1 MKELFKQLWPFFKS
15 HKKRYGWGIFAMLFS
30 NGAVLI
36 PPYIIG
42 NVIDQIYS
50 NTLTT
55 EKLLLQLSLFFLSI
69 VVTYGTEVF
78 WGYLFFG
85 GRNLLAKE
93 LRERLMKHYLRMRA
107 AFYEK
112 YRTGDLMA
120 RSTNDLDAISEM
132 AGYGIMVTMDSTVFL
147 GFILTMMFVSVSWKL
162 TLWSML
168 TMPIMGYLLKVLG
181 DKVNKRYLASQTAF
195 ADIND
200 DVLEGVE
207 GVRVVRA
214 YVQEDAMAKRFADK
228 TEDVLQKNISVAQ
241 INALFSPI
249 TKILLGIS
257 YVIAFGYGAVLV
269 SNGELS
275 LGQLISFQVYLGML
289 VWPVQAVGELIN
301 LVQQGSA
308 SMKRVAEVLEASDD
322 MDEEGSKTDLEG
334 HDIEYSEVTF
344 KYPSSESANLTSV
357 VAKISRGKTLG
368 IVGKTGSGK
377 TTFIRQLLR
386 QYPVGDGAIKVGSE
400 AIHELKSDV
409 LRPMIGYVP
418 QDYTLFSRSIRENI
432 KFGKADATDE
442 EIMEA
447 VRLANFEEDLARMP
461 EGLDTLI
468 GERGVAISG
477 GQKQRVSIARAL
489 IKNPEFLI
497 LDDSLSAVDAK
508 TEQKII
514 ENIQKVRKGKTTII
528 TTHRLSAIHHADW
541 IIVLEDGEIIEEG
554 THLELISQNGW
565 YGTQYQ
571 RQQLKEGSKD
581 EKYS

>member
-55 EKLLLQLSLFFLSI
+55 EKLLLQLGLFFLSI

-228 TEDVLQKNISVAQ
+228 TEDVLQKNIAVAQ

-275 LGQLISFQVYLGML
+275 LGKLISFQVYLGML

-357 VAKISRGKTLG
+357 VAKITRGKTLG

-508 TEQKII
+508 TEQKLLRIFKKSEKERQQSLLHTVYRRFI
-514 ENIQKVRKGKTTII
+514 MRIGSLCWKMEKSLKK
-528 TTHRLSAIHHADW
+528 
-541 IIVLEDGEIIEEG
+541 
-554 THLELISQNGW
+554 ELIWS
-565 YGTQYQ
+565 
-571 RQQLKEGSKD
+571 
-581 EKYS
+581 

>member
-1 MKELFKQLWPFFKS
+1 MKDLFKQLWPFFKS

-55 EKLLLQLSLFFLSI
+55 QKLLLQLGVFFLSI

-168 TMPIMGYLLKVLG
+168 TMPLMGYLLKVLG

-214 YVQEDAMAKRFADK
+214 YVQEDALAKRFADK
-228 TEDVLQKNISVAQ
+228 TEDVLQKNIAVAQ

-275 LGQLISFQVYLGML
+275 LGKLISFQVYLGML

-308 SMKRVAEVLEASDD
+308 SMKRVAEVLEATDD
-322 MDEEGSKTDLEG
+322 MDEEGSKSDLVG
-334 HDIEYSEVTF
+334 HDIEYSKVTF
-344 KYPSSESANLTSV
+344 KYPSSESSNLTSV

-400 AIHELKSDV
+400 AIHELKSDI

-514 ENIQKVRKGKTTII
+514 DNIQKVRKGKTTII

-571 RQQLKEGSKD
+571 RQQLKEGSMD

>member
-55 EKLLLQLSLFFLSI
+55 EKLLLQLGLFFLSI

-228 TEDVLQKNISVAQ
+228 TEDVLQKNIAVAQ

-275 LGQLISFQVYLGML
+275 LGKLISFQVYLGML

-308 SMKRVAEVLEASDD
+308 SMKRVAEVLEATDD
-322 MDEEGSKTDLEG
+322 MDVEGSKTDLEG

-554 THLELISQNGW
+554 THLALISQNGW

-571 RQQLKEGSKD
+571 RQQLKEGSMD

>member
-1 MKELFKQLWPFFKS
+1 MKELVQQLWPFFKT

-30 NGAVLI
+30 NAAVLI

-55 EKLLLQLSLFFLSI
+55 ESLINQIALFVLSI

-93 LRERLMKHYLRMRA
+93 LRERLMKHFLRMRA
-107 AFYEK
+107 TFYEK

-147 GFILTMMFVSVSWKL
+147 GFILVMMFVSVSWKL
-162 TLWSML
+162 TIWSML
-168 TMPIMGYLLKVLG
+168 TMPIMAYLLKILG
-181 DKVNKRYLASQTAF
+181 DRVNERYLASQTAF

-214 YVQEDAMAKRFADK
+214 YVQEDAMAQKFAKK

-249 TKILLGIS
+249 VKILMGIS
-257 YVIAFGYGAVLV
+257 YIVAFGYGAVLV
-269 SNGELS
+269 SNGELT

-308 SMKRVAEVLEASDD
+308 SMKRVAEVLGSSDD
-322 MDEEGSKTDLEG
+322 MEQEGDKAVLDSQ
-334 HDIEYSEVTF
+334 DIEYSGVTF
-344 KYPSSESANLTSV
+344 KYPSSESANLANVKT
-357 VAKISRGKTLG
+357 KIAQGNTLG

-377 TTFIRQLLR
+377 TTFIRQLLL
-386 QYPVGDGAIKVGSE
+386 QYPAGNGTVTVGSE
-400 AIHELKSDV
+400 SIQELKSNV
-409 LRPMIGYVP
+409 LKPMIGYVP

-432 KFGKADATDE
+432 QFGKPGATDD

-489 IKNPEFLI
+489 IKNPEYLI

-514 ENIQKVRKGKTTII
+514 DNIQRVRKRKTTLI

-541 IIVLEDGEIIEEG
+541 IIVLEDGKIIEEG
-554 THLELISQNGW
+554 THADLIAKEGW
-565 YGTQYQ
+565 YQTQYQ
-571 RQQLKEGSKD
+571 RQQLKEEDTK
-581 EKYS
+581 

>member
-55 EKLLLQLSLFFLSI
+55 EKLLLQLGLFFLSI

-228 TEDVLQKNISVAQ
+228 TEDVLQKNIAVAQ

-275 LGQLISFQVYLGML
+275 LGKLISFQVYLGML

-344 KYPSSESANLTSV
+344 KYPSSESVNLTSV
-357 VAKISRGKTLG
+357 VAKITRGKTLG

-571 RQQLKEGSKD
+571 RQQLKEGSMD

>member
-55 EKLLLQLSLFFLSI
+55 EKLLLQLGLFFLSI

-228 TEDVLQKNISVAQ
+228 TEDVLQKNIAVAQ

-275 LGQLISFQVYLGML
+275 LGKLISFQVYLGML

-357 VAKISRGKTLG
+357 VAKITRGKTLG

-571 RQQLKEGSKD
+571 RQQLKEGSMD

>member
-1 MKELFKQLWPFFKS
+1 MKDLFKQLWPFFKS

-55 EKLLLQLSLFFLSI
+55 EKLLLQLGVFFLSI

-107 AFYEK
+107 TFYEK

-168 TMPIMGYLLKVLG
+168 TMPLMGYLLKVLG

-214 YVQEDAMAKRFADK
+214 YVQEDALAKRFADK
-228 TEDVLQKNISVAQ
+228 TEDVLQKNIAVAQ

-275 LGQLISFQVYLGML
+275 LGKLISFQVYLGML

-308 SMKRVAEVLEASDD
+308 SMKRVAEVLEATDD
-322 MDEEGSKTDLEG
+322 MDEEGSKSDLEG
-334 HDIEYSEVTF
+334 HDIEYSKVTF
-344 KYPSSESANLTSV
+344 KYPSSESSNLTSV

-514 ENIQKVRKGKTTII
+514 DNIQKVRKGKTTII

-571 RQQLKEGSKD
+571 RQQLKEGSMD

>member
-1 MKELFKQLWPFFKS
+1 MKELFKQLWPFFKC

-55 EKLLLQLSLFFLSI
+55 EKLLLQLGLFFLSI

-228 TEDVLQKNISVAQ
+228 TEDVLQKNIAVAQ

-275 LGQLISFQVYLGML
+275 LGKLISFQVYLGML

-357 VAKISRGKTLG
+357 VAKITRGKTLG

-571 RQQLKEGSKD
+571 RQQLKEGSMD

>member
-55 EKLLLQLSLFFLSI
+55 EKLLLQLGVFFLSI

-107 AFYEK
+107 TFYEK

-228 TEDVLQKNISVAQ
+228 TEDVLQKNIAVAQ

-257 YVIAFGYGAVLV
+257 YVIAFGYGAILV

-275 LGQLISFQVYLGML
+275 LGKLISFQVYLGML

-357 VAKISRGKTLG
+357 VAKITRGKTLG

-514 ENIQKVRKGKTTII
+514 DNIQKVRKGKTTII

-541 IIVLEDGEIIEEG
+541 IIVFEDGEIIEEG

-571 RQQLKEGSKD
+571 RQQLKEGSMD

>member
-55 EKLLLQLSLFFLSI
+55 EKLLLQLGLFFLSI

-228 TEDVLQKNISVAQ
+228 TEDVLQKNIAVAQ

-571 RQQLKEGSKD
+571 RQQLKEGSMD

>member
-1 MKELFKQLWPFFKS
+1 
-15 HKKRYGWGIFAMLFS
+15 MLFS

-55 EKLLLQLSLFFLSI
+55 EKLLLQLGLFFLSI

-228 TEDVLQKNISVAQ
+228 TEDVLQKNIAVAQ

-275 LGQLISFQVYLGML
+275 LGKLISFQVYLGML

-357 VAKISRGKTLG
+357 VAKITRGKTLG

-571 RQQLKEGSKD
+571 RQQLKEGSMD

>member
-1 MKELFKQLWPFFKS
+1 MKELFIQLWPFFKS

-55 EKLLLQLSLFFLSI
+55 EKLLLQLGLFFLSI

-228 TEDVLQKNISVAQ
+228 TEDVLQKNIAVAQ

-275 LGQLISFQVYLGML
+275 LGKLISFQVYLGML

-357 VAKISRGKTLG
+357 VAKITRGKTLG

-571 RQQLKEGSKD
+571 RQQLKEGSMD

>member
-55 EKLLLQLSLFFLSI
+55 EKLLLQLGLFFLSI

-228 TEDVLQKNISVAQ
+228 TEDVLQKNIAVAQ

-275 LGQLISFQVYLGML
+275 LGKLISFQVYLGML

-308 SMKRVAEVLEASDD
+308 SMKRVAEVLEATDD
-322 MDEEGSKTDLEG
+322 MDVEGSKTDLEG

-571 RQQLKEGSKD
+571 RQQLKEGSMD

>member
-55 EKLLLQLSLFFLSI
+55 EKLLLQLGLFFLSI

-228 TEDVLQKNISVAQ
+228 TEDVLQKNIAVAQ

-334 HDIEYSEVTF
+334 YDIEYSEVTF

-571 RQQLKEGSKD
+571 RQQLKEGSMD

>member
-55 EKLLLQLSLFFLSI
+55 EKLLLQLGVFFLSI

-107 AFYEK
+107 TFYEK

-228 TEDVLQKNISVAQ
+228 TEDVLQKNIAVAQ

-257 YVIAFGYGAVLV
+257 YVIAFGYGAILV

-275 LGQLISFQVYLGML
+275 LGKLISFQVYLGML

-357 VAKISRGKTLG
+357 VAKITRGKTLG

-541 IIVLEDGEIIEEG
+541 IIVLEDGKIIEEG

-571 RQQLKEGSKD
+571 RQQLKEGSMD

>member
-42 NVIDQIYS
+42 SVIDQIYS

-55 EKLLLQLSLFFLSI
+55 EKLLLQLGLFFLSI

-214 YVQEDAMAKRFADK
+214 YVQEDAMAKKFADK
-228 TEDVLQKNISVAQ
+228 TEDVLQKNIAVAQ

-571 RQQLKEGSKD
+571 RQQLKEGSMD

>member
-55 EKLLLQLSLFFLSI
+55 EKLLLQLGLFFLSI

-228 TEDVLQKNISVAQ
+228 TEDVLQKNIAVAQ

-275 LGQLISFQVYLGML
+275 LGKLISFQVYLGML

-357 VAKISRGKTLG
+357 VAKITRGKTLG

-409 LRPMIGYVP
+409 LRPMIGYAP

-571 RQQLKEGSKD
+571 RQQLKEGSMD

>member
-55 EKLLLQLSLFFLSI
+55 EKLLLQLGLFFLSI

-228 TEDVLQKNISVAQ
+228 TEDVLQKNIAVAQ

-344 KYPSSESANLTSV
+344 KYPSSESANLTNV

-554 THLELISQNGW
+554 THLALISQNGW

-571 RQQLKEGSKD
+571 RQQLKEGSMD

>member
-42 NVIDQIYS
+42 SVIDQIYS

-55 EKLLLQLSLFFLSI
+55 EKLLLQLGLFFLSI

-228 TEDVLQKNISVAQ
+228 TEDVLQKNIAVAQ

-357 VAKISRGKTLG
+357 VAKISCGKTLG

-571 RQQLKEGSKD
+571 RQQLKEGSMD

>member
-1 MKELFKQLWPFFKS
+1 
-15 HKKRYGWGIFAMLFS
+15 IFAMLFS

-55 EKLLLQLSLFFLSI
+55 EKLLLQLGLFFLSI

-228 TEDVLQKNISVAQ
+228 TEDVLQKNIAVAQ

-322 MDEEGSKTDLEG
+322 MDEEGSKTELEG

-571 RQQLKEGSKD
+571 RQQLKEGSMD

>member
-55 EKLLLQLSLFFLSI
+55 EKLLLQLGVFFLSI

-107 AFYEK
+107 TFYEK

-228 TEDVLQKNISVAQ
+228 TEDVLQKNIAVAQ

-257 YVIAFGYGAVLV
+257 YVIAFGYGAILV

-275 LGQLISFQVYLGML
+275 LGKLISFQVYLGML

-357 VAKISRGKTLG
+357 VAKITRGKTLG

-514 ENIQKVRKGKTTII
+514 DNIQKVRKGKTTII

-571 RQQLKEGSKD
+571 RQQLKEGSMD

>member
-55 EKLLLQLSLFFLSI
+55 EKLLLQLGLFFLSI

-228 TEDVLQKNISVAQ
+228 TEDVLQKNIAVAQ

-275 LGQLISFQVYLGML
+275 LGKLISFQVYLGML

-357 VAKISRGKTLG
+357 VAKITRGKTLG

-447 VRLANFEEDLARMP
+447 VRLASFEEDLARMP

-571 RQQLKEGSKD
+571 RQQLKEGSMD

>member
-55 EKLLLQLSLFFLSI
+55 EKLLLQLGVFFLSI

-107 AFYEK
+107 TFYEK

-228 TEDVLQKNISVAQ
+228 TEDVLQKNIAVAQ

-257 YVIAFGYGAVLV
+257 YVIAFGYGAILV

-275 LGQLISFQVYLGML
+275 LGKLISFQVYLGML

-357 VAKISRGKTLG
+357 VAKITRGKTLG

-377 TTFIRQLLR
+377 TTFIRQLLC

-514 ENIQKVRKGKTTII
+514 DNIQKVRKGKTTII

-571 RQQLKEGSKD
+571 RQQLKEGSMD

>member
-55 EKLLLQLSLFFLSI
+55 EKLLLQLGLFFLSI

-228 TEDVLQKNISVAQ
+228 TEDVLQKNIAVAQ

-249 TKILLGIS
+249 SKILLGIS

-275 LGQLISFQVYLGML
+275 LGKLISFQVYLGML

-308 SMKRVAEVLEASDD
+308 SMKRVAEVLEATDD
-322 MDEEGSKTDLEG
+322 MDVEGSKTDLEG

-386 QYPVGDGAIKVGSE
+386 QYPVGDGAVKVGSE

-571 RQQLKEGSKD
+571 RQQLKEGSMD

>member
-55 EKLLLQLSLFFLSI
+55 EKLLLQLGLFFLSI

-228 TEDVLQKNISVAQ
+228 TEDVLQKNIAVAQ

-322 MDEEGSKTDLEG
+322 MDEEGSKTELEG

-571 RQQLKEGSKD
+571 RQQLKEGSMD

>member
-1 MKELFKQLWPFFKS
+1 
-15 HKKRYGWGIFAMLFS
+15 
-30 NGAVLI
+30 
-36 PPYIIG
+36 
-42 NVIDQIYS
+42 
-50 NTLTT
+50 
-55 EKLLLQLSLFFLSI
+55 
-69 VVTYGTEVF
+69 
-78 WGYLFFG
+78 
-85 GRNLLAKE
+85 
-93 LRERLMKHYLRMRA
+93 
-107 AFYEK
+107 
-112 YRTGDLMA
+112 
-120 RSTNDLDAISEM
+120 
-132 AGYGIMVTMDSTVFL
+132 
-147 GFILTMMFVSVSWKL
+147 
-162 TLWSML
+162 
-168 TMPIMGYLLKVLG
+168 
-181 DKVNKRYLASQTAF
+181 
-195 ADIND
+195 
-200 DVLEGVE
+200 
-207 GVRVVRA
+207 
-214 YVQEDAMAKRFADK
+214 
-228 TEDVLQKNISVAQ
+228 
-241 INALFSPI
+241 PI

-334 HDIEYSEVTF
+334 YDIEYSEVTF

-571 RQQLKEGSKD
+571 RQQLKEGSMD

>member
-1 MKELFKQLWPFFKS
+1 MNELFKRLWPFFKT

-30 NGAVLI
+30 NAAVLI

-42 NVIDQIYS
+42 KVIDQIYS

-55 EKLLLQLSLFFLSI
+55 EQLTSQVVLFLLSI
-69 VVTYGTEVF
+69 VVAYGTEVF

-85 GRNLLAKE
+85 GKNLLAKE
-93 LRERLMKHYLRMRA
+93 LRERLMKHFLRMRA
-107 AFYEK
+107 TFYEK

-132 AGYGIMVTMDSTVFL
+132 AGYGIMVTMDSTVYL
-147 GFILTMMFVSVSWKL
+147 GFILVMMFASVSWKL
-162 TLWSML
+162 TVWSML
-168 TMPIMGYLLKVLG
+168 TMPVMGYLMKKLG

-200 DVLEGVE
+200 DVLEEVE
-207 GVRVVRA
+207 GIRVVRA
-214 YVQEDAMAKRFADK
+214 YVQEEAMAQKFAEK

-249 TKILLGIS
+249 VKILMGIS
-257 YVIAFGYGAVLV
+257 YVVAFGYGAVLV
-269 SNGELS
+269 SNGELT
-275 LGQLISFQVYLGML
+275 LGQLVAFQVYLGML

-308 SMKRVAEVLEASDD
+308 SMKRVSEVLEAGDD
-322 MDEEGSKTDLEG
+322 MEQEGDRASLVSQ
-334 HDIEYSEVTF
+334 DIEYSEVTF
-344 KYPSSESANLTSV
+344 KYPSSESANLLNV
-357 VAKISRGKTLG
+357 KAKVSQGTTLG

-377 TTFIRQLLR
+377 TTFIRQLLL
-386 QYPVGDGAIKVGSE
+386 QYPTGNGKITVGSE
-400 AIHELKSDV
+400 SIQELKNEV
-409 LRPMIGYVP
+409 LKPMIGYVP

-432 KFGKADATDE
+432 QFGKPGATDD

-447 VRLANFEEDLARMP
+447 VRLANFEEDLDRMP
-461 EGLDTLI
+461 EGLETMI

-489 IKNPEFLI
+489 IKDPECLI

-514 ENIQKVRKGKTTII
+514 DNIQRVRKGKTTLI

-541 IIVLEDGEIIEEG
+541 IIVLEDGKIVEEG
-554 THLELISQNGW
+554 THAELITKDGW
-565 YGTQYQ
+565 YKTQYQ
-571 RQQLKEGSKD
+571 RQQLKEEDAK
-581 EKYS
+581 

>member
-1 MKELFKQLWPFFKS
+1 MKELLIQLWPFFKS

-55 EKLLLQLSLFFLSI
+55 EKLLLQLGVFFLSI

-93 LRERLMKHYLRMRA
+93 LRERLMKHFLRMRS

-214 YVQEDAMAKRFADK
+214 YVQEDAMAERFAEK

-308 SMKRVAEVLEASDD
+308 SMKRVAEVLEATDD

-334 HDIEYSEVTF
+334 QDIEYAGVTF
-344 KYPSSESANLTSV
+344 KYPSSELANLTNIE
-357 VAKISRGKTLG
+357 AKILRGETLG

-386 QYPVGDGAIKVGSE
+386 QYPAGSGAITVGAQE
-400 AIHELKSDV
+400 IHELKNDIV
-409 LRPMIGYVP
+409 RPMIGYVP

-432 KFGKADATDE
+432 QFGKADATDE
-442 EIMEA
+442 EIMQA
-447 VRLANFEEDLARMP
+447 VRLAHFEEDLARMP
-461 EGLDTLI
+461 QGLDTLI

-514 ENIQKVRKGKTTII
+514 DNIQKVRKGKTTII

-554 THLELISQNGW
+554 THLDLIAQDGW

-571 RQQLKEGSKD
+571 RQQLKEGSAD
-581 EKYS
+581 EKYR

>member
-55 EKLLLQLSLFFLSI
+55 EKLLLQLGVFFLSI
-69 VVTYGTEVF
+69 MVTYGTEVF

-107 AFYEK
+107 TFYEK

-228 TEDVLQKNISVAQ
+228 TEDVLQKNIAVAQ

-257 YVIAFGYGAVLV
+257 YVIAFGYGAILV

-275 LGQLISFQVYLGML
+275 LGKLISFQVYLGML

-357 VAKISRGKTLG
+357 VAKITRGKTLG

-514 ENIQKVRKGKTTII
+514 DNIQKVRKGKTTII

-571 RQQLKEGSKD
+571 RQQLKEGSMD

>member
-55 EKLLLQLSLFFLSI
+55 EKLLLQLGLFFLSI

-228 TEDVLQKNISVAQ
+228 TEDVLQKNIAVAQ

-257 YVIAFGYGAVLV
+257 YVIAFGYGAILV

-275 LGQLISFQVYLGML
+275 LGKLISFQVYLGML

-308 SMKRVAEVLEASDD
+308 SMKRVAEVLEATDD
-322 MDEEGSKTDLEG
+322 MDVEGSKTDLEG

-357 VAKISRGKTLG
+357 VAKITRGKTLG

-447 VRLANFEEDLARMP
+447 VRLANFEEDLDRMP

-571 RQQLKEGSKD
+571 RQQLKEGSMD

>member
-55 EKLLLQLSLFFLSI
+55 EKLLLQLGLFFLSI

-228 TEDVLQKNISVAQ
+228 TEDVLQKNIAVAQ

-275 LGQLISFQVYLGML
+275 LGKLISFQVYLGML

-308 SMKRVAEVLEASDD
+308 SMKRVAEVLEATDD
-322 MDEEGSKTDLEG
+322 MDVEGSKTDLEG

-357 VAKISRGKTLG
+357 VAKITRGKTLG

-571 RQQLKEGSKD
+571 RQQLKEGSMD